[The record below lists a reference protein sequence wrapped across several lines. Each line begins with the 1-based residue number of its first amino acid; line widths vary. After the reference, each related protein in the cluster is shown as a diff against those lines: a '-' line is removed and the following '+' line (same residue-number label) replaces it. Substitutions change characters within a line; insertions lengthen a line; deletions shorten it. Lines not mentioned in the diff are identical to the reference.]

1 MQTVVICLSIRPK
14 RNFLPN
20 KPFFLS
26 ARAFDH
32 PASVRCFA
40 GLPSPASVFVPRRGS
55 HFCGPR
61 ICSCAD
67 NRVSWLRLCISCR
80 SNNSLS
86 NFRSMLFGLG
96 CFHDR
101 REDGDML
108 SDWESMTIDELFA
121 LREEMAAIL
130 SAKLMTRKTEIEK
143 RLRQLSP
150 SLEAEREK
158 CGRP

>member
-40 GLPSPASVFVPRRGS
+40 GLPSFHAAV
-55 HFCGPR
+55 R
-61 ICSCAD
+61 ISAGHEYAVVQTTGLVGYVCVYLVVRTTHSPISALCCSDWVAFM
-67 NRVSWLRLCISCR
+67 IA
-80 SNNSLS
+80 
-86 NFRSMLFGLG
+86 G
-96 CFHDR
+96 
-101 REDGDML
+101 DGDML

-143 RLRQLSP
+143 RLRQLNP